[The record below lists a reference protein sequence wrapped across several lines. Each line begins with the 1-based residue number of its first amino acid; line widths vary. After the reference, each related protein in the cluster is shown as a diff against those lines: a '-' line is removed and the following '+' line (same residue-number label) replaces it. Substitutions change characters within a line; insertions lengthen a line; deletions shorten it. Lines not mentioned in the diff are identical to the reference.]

1 MRDALDLKPGD
12 KVRYFICDGE
22 VRIRPLVPIERLFG
36 ILKHDGPPVSL
47 EDIRRGIIEGACR
60 SALGGR
66 LVAGNGRGGGADF
79 ADRMIAAAARRA
91 GALPLYTFDRKAA
104 RLPGVTLLEA
114 R

>member
-36 ILKHDGPPVSL
+36 ILKYDGPPVSL

-60 SALGGR
+60 SALR
-66 LVAGNGRGGGADF
+66 DDWSPETVEE
-79 ADRMIAAAARRA
+79 AAPTSRT
-91 GALPLYTFDRKAA
+91 G
-104 RLPGVTLLEA
+104 
-114 R
+114 